1 MSSRFIAF
9 AIPFASACAYTPGSF
24 SSYPS
29 SFPGARTSV
38 GCLDIA
44 VSPTRDTIQQ
54 GPVIQYTVGN
64 RCDRVTTVDFSAV
77 RVRSAA
83 GVSLGPPMAPFDPA
97 RELRPLGME
106 ARTVITELI
115 EYRHVAP
122 AEGHGLC
129 VDVGGLNGPSG
140 REQWLCQE
148 AGPASTAP
156 VTGSAAGGTR

>member
-9 AIPFASACAYTPGSF
+9 AIPFASACAYAPGSF
-24 SSYPS
+24 SGYPS
-29 SFPGARTSV
+29 SFPGARTTV

-44 VSPTRDTIQQ
+44 VSLTGGTIQQ
-54 GPVIQYTVGN
+54 GPVIQYSVGN

-77 RVRSAA
+77 RARSAA
-83 GVSLGPPMAPFDPA
+83 GMLFGPPMVPFDPA
-97 RELRPLGME
+97 RELRPLRME

-115 EYRHVAP
+115 EYRDVAP

-148 AGPASTAP
+148 AGPASTAA
-156 VTGSAAGGTR
+156 VAGSAAGGAR